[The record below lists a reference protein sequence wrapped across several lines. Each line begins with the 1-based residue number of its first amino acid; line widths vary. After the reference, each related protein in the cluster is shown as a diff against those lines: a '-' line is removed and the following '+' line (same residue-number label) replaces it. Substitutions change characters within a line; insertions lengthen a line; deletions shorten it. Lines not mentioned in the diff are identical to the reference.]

1 MLTLED
7 NKNPVVTTENQNQ
20 LSRTYLERNQDI
32 EAFPPNMGPSER
44 LMNTKIVRIRPGTTC
59 AFTKSCR
66 KLMFYINTISKIDNQ
81 EPANENETPLF
92 YVEEELPCYCL
103 CFGNCSTFYS
113 KFNIFDANTKEL
125 FSSCSIN
132 SLDKIIED
140 CCGCCGESY
149 INYSLIINSR
159 PSIDGKSYINRHDSR
174 SFYRTYEIAEQSYY
188 KIGEPYVEKEPPCCK
203 CNICCCFIDCCNIPV
218 CCTCCCNCKDVE
230 VEKDKRRYIDI
241 FNMQDQPVGKFVY
254 LFEKGVCCVRD
265 KNFFE
270 IYFPPDANEM
280 LRLALIGQIIYFVN
294 FEEDAIIAFTNY
306 PGRRDNIEQFM
317 S

>member
-7 NKNPVVTTENQNQ
+7 NKNHVVTTENQNQ

-32 EAFPPNMGPSER
+32 EAFPPNMGLSER

-59 AFTKSCR
+59 AFVKSCN
-66 KLMFYINTISKIDNQ
+66 KLIFNINTISKIDNQ

-92 YVEEELPCYCL
+92 YVEEELPCTCL
-103 CFGNCSTFYS
+103 CFGNCSTFIS

-132 SLDKIIED
+132 SLDSIIES
-140 CCGCCGESY
+140 CCGCCGETY
-149 INYSLIINSR
+149 IVNAPIINSR
-159 PSIDGKSYINRHDSR
+159 PSITGISSINRHDSR
-174 SFYRTYEIAEQSYY
+174 ALYRTYEIAEQSYY

-203 CNICCCFIDCCNIPV
+203 CNICCCFDCCKSKPG
-218 CCTCCCNCKDVE
+218 CCTCNCNCKDV
-230 VEKDKRRYIDI
+230 VEEDKRRYIDI
-241 FNMQDQPVGKFVY
+241 FNMQDQPVGKFVH
-254 LFEKGVCCVRD
+254 LFEKGVCCAKG
-265 KNFFE
+265 KNFYE

-280 LRLALIGQIIYFVN
+280 IRLALIGQIIYFVK
-294 FEEDAIIAFTNY
+294 FKGIGMIAFASL
-306 PGRRDNIEQFM
+306 PGSRDNIEQFM